1 MKPTAQKQQRG
12 SGTAPTG
19 GQDGGQRDLLEFAG
33 QQPKGTPTRK
43 VPTAPDTAEQE
54 ERSDLADI
62 GEAEEQ
68 EGVVDG
74 VKEGSAQQD
83 PPPTVPP
90 KDRGR
95 EQRHK
100 I

>member
-1 MKPTAQKQQRG
+1 MKPTAQKQQQG
-12 SGTAPTG
+12 SGTAQAG
-19 GQDGGQRDLLEFAG
+19 GQDSGQRDLLEFAG

-43 VPTAPDTAEQE
+43 SPTAPDTDEQE

-68 EGVVDG
+68 EGVVEG

-83 PPPTVPP
+83 PPPTVPQ

-95 EQRHK
+95 ERRHNL
-100 I
+100 